1 MYETPKRW
9 KHTDEQLVGETMT
22 VKFTKEKETK
32 NKVRYSIL
40 PQNSIIMVENA
51 AIDIRGTI
59 YVDKDSELAKESE
72 IILEIAQVT
81 A

>member
-1 MYETPKRW
+1 
-9 KHTDEQLVGETMT
+9 MT

-40 PQNSIIMVENA
+40 PQNTVEGIM
-51 AIDIRGTI
+51 GTI

-72 IILEIAQVT
+72 IVLEIPKVT

>member
-1 MYETPKRW
+1 MYQ
-9 KHTDEQLVGETMT
+9 TDEQLVGETMT

-40 PQNSIIMVENA
+40 PQNTVEGIM
-51 AIDIRGTI
+51 GTI
-59 YVDKDSELAKESE
+59 YVDKDTDLAKESE

-81 A
+81 P

>member
-1 MYETPKRW
+1 MYQ
-9 KHTDEQLVGETMT
+9 TDEQIVGETMT

-40 PQNSIIMVENA
+40 PQNTVEGIM
-51 AIDIRGTI
+51 GTI

-72 IILEIAQVT
+72 IVLEIPKVT

>member
-1 MYETPKRW
+1 
-9 KHTDEQLVGETMT
+9 MT

-40 PQNSIIMVENA
+40 PQNTVEGIM
-51 AIDIRGTI
+51 GTI
-59 YVDKDSELAKESE
+59 YVDKDSDLAKESE
-72 IILEIAQVT
+72 IILEISQVT

>member
-1 MYETPKRW
+1 MSIT
-9 KHTDEQLVGETMT
+9 
-22 VKFTKEKETK
+22 FAKEKETK

-40 PQNSIIMVENA
+40 PQNTVEGIM
-51 AIDIRGTI
+51 GTI

-72 IILEIAQVT
+72 IVLEVSEKAEVS

>member
-1 MYETPKRW
+1 MI
-9 KHTDEQLVGETMT
+9 
-22 VKFTKEKETK
+22 VKFTQEKSTK

-40 PQNSIIMVENA
+40 PQNTVEGIM
-51 AIDIRGTI
+51 GTI

-72 IILEIAQVT
+72 IVLEISQVT

>member
-1 MYETPKRW
+1 
-9 KHTDEQLVGETMT
+9 MT

-40 PQNSIIMVENA
+40 PQNTVDGIM
-51 AIDIRGTI
+51 GTI

>member
-1 MYETPKRW
+1 MI
-9 KHTDEQLVGETMT
+9 
-22 VKFTKEKETK
+22 VKFTKDKETK

-40 PQNSIIMVENA
+40 PQNTVEGIM
-51 AIDIRGTI
+51 GTI
-59 YVDKDSELAKESE
+59 YVDKDTDLAKESE